1 MRAVAAVLLM
11 LAATAGCASGGAPAV
26 GTPRSSAAGTAPGSP
41 AAATMMI
48 CADEI
53 REEIAGALGTELSAP
68 LSPHWADHVYS
79 CTYDY
84 GGGRSMRLSVEEL
97 PDPAAASARLG
108 RLRAGA
114 VGSRAVNGLGDAAFA
129 RGDGSAVAL
138 RDRMVL
144 TVDVSRLPAV
154 FGTPPRPRAGVAL
167 TVATTVMICWK
178 EH

>member
-1 MRAVAAVLLM
+1 
-11 LAATAGCASGGAPAV
+11 
-26 GTPRSSAAGTAPGSP
+26 
-41 AAATMMI
+41 MI
-48 CADEI
+48 CAEEI
-53 REEIAGALGTELSAP
+53 REEIAGALGTAPRSP
-68 LSPHWADHVYS
+68 LSPHWDGHVYW
-79 CTYDY
+79 CAYDY

-97 PDPAAASARLG
+97 PDRPTAASRFG
-108 RLRAGA
+108 RLRAA
-114 VGSRAVNGLGDAAFA
+114 AAGSRTVRGLGDAAFA

-167 TVATTVMICWK
+167 TVATTVTICWK